1 MARKRIGQIALLMS
15 SAVFL
20 AACEDGGNA
29 NLFKKK
35 DAGADVS
42 LNDVPSATSIKLVE
56 RDVEAPEVFQVSE
69 SGLWDGRPSL
79 GGVWVAHPD
88 VTEPERVI
96 IRNEESGKFV
106 IGALFKRERDN
117 PGPKFQVSSDA
128 ASALGMLAGAPDTLN
143 VTALRRQDVP
153 IGGNA
158 PIAAGEETLP
168 EAAPIETASLDPI
181 SAASSALD
189 RVDADA
195 GKPPPELAS
204 APAAITPA
212 PKPKPKPT
220 AVSKLEKPYIQIGYF
235 SVEENANNTGV
246 ALRTVGVVPKVIKN
260 ETSGKT
266 YFRVTVGPASSA
278 SERATLLKK
287 VKDLGYGDAYFVTN

>member
-287 VKDLGYGDAYFVTN
+287 VKDLGYGDAYFVTS